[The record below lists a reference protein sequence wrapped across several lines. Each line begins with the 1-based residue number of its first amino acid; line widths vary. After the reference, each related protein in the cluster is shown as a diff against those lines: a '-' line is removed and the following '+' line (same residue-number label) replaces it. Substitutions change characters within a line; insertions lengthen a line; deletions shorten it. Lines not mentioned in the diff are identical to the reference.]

1 MGMASVSIY
10 DVAREAGVA
19 LGTVSRVLNDA
30 PTVGEETRARV
41 EAAIEKLG
49 YRPSSVA
56 RSLARGA
63 TRTLAM
69 LVPDLSNPLFG
80 DTAAGA
86 QDAADAL
93 DHIVL
98 VYGTND
104 NPERERRYIDSFL
117 DRQID
122 GLLLVRSVLGS
133 DELAPIVQQVPVIQV
148 GRNQHLPGSRVVHVD
163 QTLGARTAVEHLVA
177 LGHRRIGMLE
187 GPGTNGAAVERGVGY
202 YQGLAAAGIEPDSRL
217 VARASLDEAGG
228 AAAMLDLLE
237 RRTDVTAVFASTDLM
252 ALGAM
257 SVLHA
262 HGVRIPDDMSLI
274 GFDDIRISEF
284 FAVPLTT
291 VRQPAHSMG
300 AMAVG
305 MALEG
310 AEGDSRLLP
319 TELVVRNSTAR
330 I

>member
-1 MGMASVSIY
+1 MSVSIY

-19 LGTVSRVLNDA
+19 LGTVSRVLNGA
-30 PTVGEETRARV
+30 PTVGEATKARV

-49 YRPSSVA
+49 YRPSSLA
-56 RSLARGA
+56 RSLARGS

-86 QDAADAL
+86 QDAADVL
-93 DHIVL
+93 DHVVL

-122 GLLLVRSVLGS
+122 GLLLVRSILGA
-133 DELAPIVQQVPVIQV
+133 DELAPIVERVPVIQV
-148 GRNQHLPGSRVVHVD
+148 GRQHHLPGSRIVHVD
-163 QTLGARTAVEHLVA
+163 QVLGARSAVEHLIE
-177 LGHRRIGMLE
+177 LGHRHIALVE
-187 GPGTNGAAVERGVGY
+187 GPGTNDAAVERGIGY
-202 YQGLAAAGIEPDSRL
+202 YQALAATCIDPDPRL
-217 VARASLDEAGG
+217 VVRGSLDEAGG
-228 AAAMLDLLE
+228 ASATAELLN
-237 RRTDVTAVFASTDLM
+237 RRTDVTAIFASTDLM

-257 SVLHA
+257 SVLHG
-262 HGVRIPDDMSLI
+262 HGVRIPDDISLI
-274 GFDDIRISEF
+274 GFDDIRISRF

-291 VRQPAHSMG
+291 IRQPAHSMG
-300 AMAVG
+300 AMAVT

-310 AEGDSRLLP
+310 ADGQSHVMP
-319 TELVVRNSTAR
+319 TELIIRNSTAR